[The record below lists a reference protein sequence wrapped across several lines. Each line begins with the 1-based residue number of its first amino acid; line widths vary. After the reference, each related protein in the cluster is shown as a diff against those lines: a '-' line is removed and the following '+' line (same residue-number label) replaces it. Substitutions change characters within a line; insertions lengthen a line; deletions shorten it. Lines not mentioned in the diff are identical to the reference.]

1 MNRKIFFLTLIS
13 ILFFPFALMLSN
25 YIVLGSHLIQNF
37 INGTQTTF
45 KSEDN
50 YLYVLVLFLAMIL
63 VYVFFLS
70 RVIINISSEIRY
82 LSNLI
87 REISKDQNYPEPV
100 KISDLKYKD
109 MKYLSES
116 INILIDQRQHNQSKY
131 EESEEFRKK
140 YLDQLSHDIKTPLS
154 IIKINLYYLET
165 EQNTTE
171 AIQEINRNSDIIATL
186 SDRIYHKNDLNADSI
201 ITHMTPIDLKECVNH
216 MIEKWH
222 NALSHKKI
230 TYRNKLEPNLVWE
243 VDKVWFERLIDN
255 ILQNVLYH
263 SEARHLTME
272 SLIEE
277 KQQKLIIS
285 DDGIGFNP
293 IEQLQQSD
301 RKGLNIIQEVPALL
315 NLHISIDS
323 NELGTKIILTNS
335 NKIRIRK

>member
-1 MNRKIFFLTLIS
+1 MNRKVFFLTLIS

-25 YIVLGSHLIQNF
+25 YIVLGSHLIHDV

-45 KSEDN
+45 KAEDN
-50 YLYVLVLFLAMIL
+50 YLYVLLLFSAMIL
-63 VYVFFLS
+63 IYVLFLS
-70 RVIINISSEIRY
+70 RVIINISSEIRN

-87 REISKDQNYPEPV
+87 RVIAKDQNYPEPV
-100 KISDLKYKD
+100 KTSNLKFKD

-116 INILIDQRQHNQSKY
+116 INILIAQLQHNQSKY

-154 IIKINLYYLET
+154 IIKINLYYLKT
-165 EQNTTE
+165 QQNTMK

-201 ITHMTPIDLKECVNH
+201 ITHMTPIDLQESVNH
-216 MIEKWH
+216 MIAKWH
-222 NALSHKKI
+222 NALKHKEI
-230 TYRNKLEPNLVWE
+230 TYWNKVEPNIVWE
-243 VDKVWFERLIDN
+243 LDKVWFERLIDN

-263 SEARHLTME
+263 SEAKNLTMG
-272 SLIEE
+272 SLIEK

-293 IEQLQQSD
+293 IKQLQQSD
-301 RKGLNIIQEVPALL
+301 RKGLNIIQEVPKLL

-323 NELGTKIILTNS
+323 NELGTKVILTNT
-335 NKIRIRK
+335 NEIK